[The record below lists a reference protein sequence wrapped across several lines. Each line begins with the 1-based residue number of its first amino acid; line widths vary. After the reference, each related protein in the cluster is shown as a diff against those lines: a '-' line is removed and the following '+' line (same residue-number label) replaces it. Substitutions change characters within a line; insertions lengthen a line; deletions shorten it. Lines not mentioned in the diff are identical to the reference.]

1 MNNSSNNP
9 MNNRNINNDN
19 GVGQRR
25 GQDQS
30 PQSRQGGDGVPQNRN
45 GQYPQQNGQG
55 TRPPIPNGYRQNTSG
70 RPPVNGE
77 TPVGMRRAG
86 QQMPRAERPLAN
98 KASGNAPK
106 NPKRKASGGIGSSIK
121 ALKEKL
127 TAFFKKNEDA
137 YHQYL
142 GIKQKTA
149 ALFFA
154 VMSVAII
161 ACCSYSAYSY
171 VGESIKV
178 QSNNSSSAII
188 DSKEYYIVYSPQD
201 SFGADAAGLLAE
213 SFFEKTGVRLKTIP
227 DTENQRRHEICIGHT
242 NRSYDDYII
251 SASALGL
258 DGYAVIITSN
268 DSVSLPAFSRAGA
281 EAAIE
286 YFVSSYVGSYLGGEL
301 TFTSRMNFSYVSRTG
316 KEPLNTLRETKH
328 PLVFDEKGS
337 FKVLVLSDADLNTY
351 TLEAIDVILENEK
364 PSLVIFAGDVS
375 SGLTTKAELE
385 AYLKELTSPIEKRKI
400 PWSCVLGEQDIMG
413 GLSAQ
418 QQMEVYTSFEYC
430 VAKSELAVNGT
441 VSHFLPIFASQSDVD
456 VGAPVSGIWA
466 LGQTGMLSS
475 LGGNFASEPI
485 FEADRAELYDFG
497 YVSSAQLAWVT
508 EVGGI
513 LDREVGG
520 KIPTFAV
527 THTPVEEFNLV
538 YNNPNKTL
546 MVGTKGEAV
555 SSSPIH
561 SGLFST
567 LVDRGGV
574 MGLYCGHDHINT
586 YSGRILGIELGY
598 VSSIGYDGYGFGG
611 TFTTNNAYRGGRLIN
626 LTLNDGV
633 VSLSSRCV
641 YAADYGVGRE

>member
-1 MNNSSNNP
+1 MSNSSNNP
-9 MNNRNINNDN
+9 MNNKNINSGNL
-19 GVGQRR
+19 GKEQQTGY
-25 GQDQS
+25 GM
-30 PQSRQGGDGVPQNRN
+30 PQNR
-45 GQYPQQNGQG
+45 GG
-55 TRPPIPNGYRQNTSG
+55 RPPINGAGYPMGQQ
-70 RPPVNGE
+70 RPPV
-77 TPVGMRRAG
+77 G
-86 QQMPRAERPLAN
+86 QPYQGKRG
-98 KASGNAPK
+98 GNS
-106 NPKRKASGGIGSSIK
+106 PKRPKGKASGGIGSSLK
-121 ALKEKL
+121 ALWASL
-127 TAFFKKNEDA
+127 RSFFNKNEDS
-137 YHQYL
+137 YHKYL
-142 GIKQKTA
+142 GIRQKTA
-149 ALFFA
+149 ALLFA
-154 VMSVAII
+154 VTSFAII
-161 ACCSYSAYSY
+161 VCCSYSAYSY

-178 QSNNSSSAII
+178 QSQKSSSAII

-201 SFGADAAGLLAE
+201 SFGEEMASHLAE
-213 SFFEKTGVRLKTIP
+213 SFFEKTGVRLNVIP
-227 DTENQRRHEICIGHT
+227 DTEAQRRHEIRIGHT

-258 DGYAVIITSN
+258 DGYAVIINAN

-286 YFVSSYVGSYLGGEL
+286 YFISSYVGSYLGGEL

-316 KEPLNTLRETKH
+316 KEPLGTLRATKH

-351 TLEAIDVILENEK
+351 TLEAIDVILEHEK

-385 AYLKELTSPIEKRKI
+385 AYLKVLTSPIEKRKI

-441 VSHFLPIFASQSDVD
+441 VSHFLPVFANESEVET
-456 VGAPVSGIWA
+456 GTPVSGIWA

-485 FEADRAELYDFG
+485 FEADRSELYDFG
-497 YVSSAQLAWVT
+497 YVCSAQLAWVT
-508 EVGGI
+508 EVGAI
-513 LDREVGG
+513 LDREIGG
-520 KIPTFAV
+520 KMPTLAI
-527 THTPVEEFNLV
+527 THTPVEEFNLI
-538 YNNPNKTL
+538 YNNAEKTL

-574 MGLYCGHDHINT
+574 LGLYCGHDHINT
-586 YSGRILGIELGY
+586 YSGRLLGIELGY
-598 VSSIGYDGYGFGG
+598 VSSVGYDGYGFGG
-611 TFTTNNAYRGGRLIN
+611 TFETNNAYRGGRLIN
-626 LTLNDGV
+626 LTLVDGV

-641 YAADYGVGRE
+641 YAANYGVGRE